1 MTHNLPVIAASDFLE
16 YHSCVN
22 SPGTNVLVLELVP
35 SISWHDGTIIIPSS
49 ANLPLAMV
57 SGKSP
62 LPEET
67 LDRYLRAFVSHA
79 AIPTLVK
86 DMVIGPVTVPKYTNE
101 FWTSR
106 QRQASSIHE
115 ISYRACFKPQLP
127 RFFIDLL
134 TRKGDLVYDPFSG
147 RGTTVIEAG
156 LSGRDIVANDANPLS
171 RIMTEPRFFPPDLA
185 AVEKRLT
192 TIPRESGGA
201 TIDLSMFYHP
211 DTEKEIVALR
221 QYLLNRKADCRDDM
235 IDRWIAMV
243 ATNRLTG
250 HSKGFFSVYTL
261 PPNQAVSQQSQQ
273 RINRKRQQIP
283 EYRDTHK
290 IILDKTKS
298 LLRTLSPAEKKN
310 LQRTGKNA
318 RLLTGD
324 ARSTPDIPDTSVQ
337 LTVTS
342 PPFLD
347 IVQYREDNWLR
358 CWFNGHNEEKIGKQ
372 ITMARTLDEWT
383 GVMGS
388 VFRELYRITRYGG
401 YVAFEVGE
409 VRKRTIRL
417 EEHVVPLG
425 ITAGFTC
432 DGVLINQQVFTKTSN
447 IWGVDNMSDGTN
459 TNRIVIFHKS

>member
-1 MTHNLPVIAASDFLE
+1 MITGRFPV
-16 YHSCVN
+16 
-22 SPGTNVLVLELVP
+22 
-35 SISWHDGTIIIPSS
+35 
-49 ANLPLAMV
+49 
-57 SGKSP
+57 
-62 LPEET
+62 PENI
-67 LDRYLRAFVSHA
+67 LKRHLGAFVSHA
-79 AIPTLVK
+79 DIPTLID
-86 DMVIGPVTVPKYTNE
+86 DMVLGPVTIQKFTNE

-134 TRKGDLVYDPFSG
+134 TRKGDVVYDPFSG
-147 RGTTVIEAG
+147 RGTTIIEAG
-156 LSGRDIVANDANPLS
+156 LCGRNVIANDANPLS
-171 RIMTEPRFFPPDLA
+171 RIMTEPRFFPPDIA
-185 AVEKRLT
+185 AVEKRLSA
-192 TIPRESGGA
+192 IPRDSDRA
-201 TIDLSMFYHP
+201 SIDLSMFYHP

-221 QYLLNRKADCRDDM
+221 NYILKRKEDCRDDM
-235 IDRWIAMV
+235 VDRWIAMV

-261 PPNQAVSQQSQQ
+261 PPNQAVSQQSQR
-273 RINRKRQQIP
+273 RINRNRQQTP
-283 EYRDTHK
+283 EYRGTHK

-298 LLRTLSPAEKKN
+298 LLRTLSDAEKKD
-310 LQRTGKNA
+310 LKRAGKNA

-324 ARSTPDIPDTSVQ
+324 ARKTPDIPDASVQ

-347 IVQYREDNWLR
+347 VVQYREDNWLR
-358 CWFNGHNEEKIGKQ
+358 CWFCGHNEEVIGEQ

-388 VFRELYRITRYGG
+388 VFRELYRITRQGG

-425 ITAGFTC
+425 IDAGFSC
-432 DGVLINQQVFTKTSN
+432 EGVLINQQIFTKTSN
-447 IWGVDNMSDGTN
+447 IWGVNNMASGTN
-459 TNRIVIFHKS
+459 TNRIVLFHKS

>member
-1 MTHNLPVIAASDFLE
+1 
-16 YHSCVN
+16 
-22 SPGTNVLVLELVP
+22 
-35 SISWHDGTIIIPSS
+35 
-49 ANLPLAMV
+49 
-57 SGKSP
+57 
-62 LPEET
+62 
-67 LDRYLRAFVSHA
+67 
-79 AIPTLVK
+79 
-86 DMVIGPVTVPKYTNE
+86 MVIGPVTVPKYTNE

-156 LSGRDIVANDANPLS
+156 LSGRDIFANDANPLS

-185 AVEKRLT
+185 AVEKRLI
-192 TIPRESGGA
+192 TIRHDSEGA

-273 RINRKRQQIP
+273 RINRKRQQLP

-290 IILDKTKS
+290 IILDKSKS
-298 LLRTLSPAEKKN
+298 LVRSLSLENKKN
-310 LQRTGKNA
+310 LQRAGKKA
-318 RLLTGD
+318 RLLTAD
-324 ARSTPDIPDTSVQ
+324 ARSTPGIPDTSVQ

-358 CWFNGHNEEKIGKQ
+358 CWFNGHNEEAIGEQ
-372 ITMARTLDEWT
+372 ITMARTLDEWS
-383 GVMGS
+383 GVMGL

-432 DGVLINQQVFTKTSN
+432 DGVLINQQIFTKTSN
-447 IWGVDNMSDGTN
+447 IWGVDNMAAGTN